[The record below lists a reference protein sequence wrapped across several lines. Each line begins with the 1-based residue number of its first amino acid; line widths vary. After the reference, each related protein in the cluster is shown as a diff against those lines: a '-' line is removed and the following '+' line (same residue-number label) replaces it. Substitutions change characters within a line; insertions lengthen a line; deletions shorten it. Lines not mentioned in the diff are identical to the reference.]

1 MSKSLENLR
10 KIVHGFGIVVTHVHI
25 VYILAIVP
33 VNLLI
38 FDRQSDNY
46 IRSFALL
53 YIMDKYC
60 QLWKN
65 HGIMFPSSC
74 GYPEQ

>member
-1 MSKSLENLR
+1 M
-10 KIVHGFGIVVTHVHI
+10 
-25 VYILAIVP
+25 YILAIVP